1 MILCLLLTSC
11 RQEAG
16 PQQEPK
22 SGDFE
27 GQQETADSGDRVLP
41 DSADDDV
48 QAPSV
53 QFCGEHVHNDHFQT
67 TRDLSHIDVD
77 LLPPAVIA
85 LVERNGPPIEEYER
99 RSVSGSQLRLRSAS
113 PEFPN
118 RDGNYLIVTRT
129 LVLGLITTGWREE
142 WVIEESE
149 ATYPCDQSGNAFDL
163 AQEYEVLEPPE
174 GWEPGVSNVPPPPN
188 PSELLLRR
196 PLTSLAD
203 LKIDQLSVL
212 QVATDIL
219 SVIMPGCSDP
229 DAYYISAKDRYE
241 QVLPTDLNST
251 SDLPI
256 ELLDAVGES
265 SYRRFDQIDVFQI
278 DEDRVVVSWLPKP
291 EAEAGILVVAELA
304 RARRAGDREAA
315 WRFTEYVEVYGCHEG
330 AERDDETW
338 YSGRTELAESDL
350 RLGMGMQPE

>member
-1 MILCLLLTSC
+1 MP
-11 RQEAG
+11 E
-16 PQQEPK
+16 QEPLR
-22 SGDFE
+22 GDFE
-27 GQQETADSGDRVLP
+27 SQQQTSQQGESESTGSV
-41 DSADDDV
+41 DDGI
-48 QAPSV
+48 QRSSV
-53 QFCGEHVHNDHFQT
+53 EFCGEHVHNDYFQSA
-67 TRDLSHIDVD
+67 RDLSHIDVD
-77 LLPPAVIA
+77 SLPAAVIE
-85 LVERNGPPIEEYER
+85 LVERRGPPIDEYER

-118 RDGNYLIVTRT
+118 RSGSYLFITRT
-129 LVLGLITTGWREE
+129 LVLVLITTGWREE

-149 ATYPCDQSGNAFDL
+149 ATYPCDQSGKALDL
-163 AQEYEVLEPPE
+163 AQDYEVLEPPE
-174 GWEPGVSNVPPPPN
+174 GWEPRVLSVPPPTN
-188 PSELLLRR
+188 PSELLLRQ

-219 SVIMPGCSDP
+219 SVIMPGCTDP

-251 SDLPI
+251 SHLPI
-256 ELLDAVGES
+256 ELLDTVGES

-315 WRFTEYVEVYGCHEG
+315 WRFTEYVEVYRCHEG
-330 AERDDETW
+330 AERDDGTW